1 MEIKESYKE
10 RLSESGDNSRL
21 IVMIR
26 ANWMTLEFSN
36 ALPRLCACV
45 CVRACMCSLYVLYV
59 SMRALVCVC
68 VSVQACYT
76 HIPEKIRYQFTLAI
90 FSIRNSVKHP
100 RACA

>member
-36 ALPRLCACV
+36 ALARPSACAQ
-45 CVRACMCSLYVLYV
+45 MHG
-59 SMRALVCVC
+59 
-68 VSVQACYT
+68 VSVS
-76 HIPEKIRYQFTLAI
+76 FMV
-90 FSIRNSVKHP
+90 FVKSLCSANTAELHE
-100 RACA
+100 

>member
-36 ALPRLCACV
+36 ALARPSARAHV
-45 CVRACMCSLYVLYV
+45 RSVRARFTVFVKSLCPANGAKLH
-59 SMRALVCVC
+59 A
-68 VSVQACYT
+68 
-76 HIPEKIRYQFTLAI
+76 
-90 FSIRNSVKHP
+90 
-100 RACA
+100 

>member
-36 ALPRLCACV
+36 ALARPSACACV
-45 CVRACMCSLYVLYV
+45 QVHGLCVRFTACQNSAKL
-59 SMRALVCVC
+59 
-68 VSVQACYT
+68 QAC
-76 HIPEKIRYQFTLAI
+76 A
-90 FSIRNSVKHP
+90 
-100 RACA
+100 

>member
-36 ALPRLCACV
+36 ALL
-45 CVRACMCSLYVLYV
+45 L
-59 SMRALVCVC
+59 LVCVC
-68 VSVQACYT
+68 VCYMSLYERACECVLQDSYIHT
-76 HIPEKIRYQFTLAI
+76 KADISFAI
-90 FSIRNSVKHP
+90 FRYILKHVGEIKT
-100 RACA
+100 

>member
-36 ALPRLCACV
+36 ALARP
-45 CVRACMCSLYVLYV
+45 S
-59 SMRALVCVC
+59 
-68 VSVQACYT
+68 
-76 HIPEKIRYQFTLAI
+76 
-90 FSIRNSVKHP
+90 
-100 RACA
+100 ACAFVRVHGLCGRFTASVRSLFFL

>member
-36 ALPRLCACV
+36 ALARP
-45 CVRACMCSLYVLYV
+45 S
-59 SMRALVCVC
+59 
-68 VSVQACYT
+68 
-76 HIPEKIRYQFTLAI
+76 
-90 FSIRNSVKHP
+90 
-100 RACA
+100 ACAQVRSVCARFAGFVKSLCPANGAKLHA

>member
-36 ALPRLCACV
+36 ALARPSARARAQVRRVGARAPRSLSSHFCPAKMALS
-45 CVRACMCSLYVLYV
+45 CVRKNV
-59 SMRALVCVC
+59 RA
-68 VSVQACYT
+68 
-76 HIPEKIRYQFTLAI
+76 
-90 FSIRNSVKHP
+90 
-100 RACA
+100 

>member
-36 ALPRLCACV
+36 ALPPGVCV
-45 CVRACMCSLYVLYV
+45 CVC
-59 SMRALVCVC
+59 VCVC
-68 VSVQACYT
+68 VSC
-76 HIPEKIRYQFTLAI
+76 E
-90 FSIRNSVKHP
+90 
-100 RACA
+100 RA